1 MEASS
6 EEAEREEESLKDNP
20 TRRKKK
26 EEGLR
31 VELFVLLTSML
42 FLPKS
47 EHAREFPLPLS

>member
-31 VELFVLLTSML
+31 VVRSADLNAFPL
-42 FLPKS
+42 KS